1 VSGAGVAAAAVAA
14 AVAAVLMMML
24 LLLLLL
30 VLVLLL
36 LLTCDYKTQ
45 QPYFISAFD
54 GLHSTPDGHRQSL
67 IRCFLWQT

>member
-1 VSGAGVAAAAVAA
+1 VTSAAPDDD
-14 AVAAVLMMML
+14 VAAVLMM
-24 LLLLLL
+24 LL

>member
-1 VSGAGVAAAAVAA
+1 VTSAAPDDD
-14 AVAAVLMMML
+14 VAAVLMMLL